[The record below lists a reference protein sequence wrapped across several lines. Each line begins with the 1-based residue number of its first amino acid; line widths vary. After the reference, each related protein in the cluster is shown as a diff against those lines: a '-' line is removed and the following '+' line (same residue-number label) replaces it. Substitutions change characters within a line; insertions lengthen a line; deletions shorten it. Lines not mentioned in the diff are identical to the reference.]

1 MRVTFNSSYSQSSHD
16 LTRATEELVR
26 RQREVSSGRSLNVA
40 SDNPSAAAAS
50 VRERSELATL
60 GQYQQ
65 AADTATSRLTV
76 IDSVLSDTVLRLTN
90 AQTAILGAR
99 GSAVTEA
106 QRQAAA
112 NDLVGIRD
120 ALFANLNTSFRG
132 TYLFGGS
139 SGTQAPFLKA
149 ADGTVSMAAF
159 DGTPLLV
166 DIGREMTVQMSYD
179 GADIAQGTA
188 SESVFE
194 ALDRAIAAVRSGN
207 DPEMASAVASL
218 QTAFDRATAAQSH
231 VGTSMNVIEGQL
243 GRVRELKLA
252 GEGRVADNEGVNM
265 AEAIS
270 QMNHADTAYR
280 ASLGAIGASGRMTL
294 MDYLR

>member
-1 MRVTFNSSYSQSSHD
+1 MRVTFNTSFSQSSHD

-40 SDNPSAAAAS
+40 SDNPAAAAAA

-60 GQYQQ
+60 VQYQQ
-65 AADTATSRLTV
+65 TADNATARLTV
-76 IDSVLSDTVLRLTN
+76 MDSALSDTILRLTD
-90 AQTAILGAR
+90 AQTTILGAR

-112 NDLVGIRD
+112 GELIGIRD
-120 ALFANLNTSFRG
+120 AVFGNLNTSFRG

-139 SGTQAPFLKA
+139 SGTQPPFVQAP
-149 ADGTVSMAAF
+149 DGTVTATAF

-166 DIGREMTVQMSYD
+166 DIGRETSVAISSN
-179 GADIAQGTA
+179 GRDIAQGGA
-188 SESVFE
+188 AESVFE
-194 ALDRAIAAVRSGN
+194 ALERAITAVRAGD

-218 QTAFDRATAAQSH
+218 KTAFDRATAAQSR
-231 VGTSMNVIEGQL
+231 VGTSMNVVEGQL
-243 GRVRELKLA
+243 ARVREQKLA
-252 GEGRVADNEGVNM
+252 GEGRVAGHEGVNL

-270 QMNHADTAYR
+270 KMNHADTAYR
-280 ASLGAIGASGRMTL
+280 ASLGAIGASGRTTL
-294 MDYLR
+294 MDYL

>member
-1 MRVTFNSSYSQSSHD
+1 MRVTFNSSFSQSSHD

-26 RQREVSSGRSLNVA
+26 RQREVSSGRSLNAV

-50 VRERSELATL
+50 VRERADLATL

-65 AADTATSRLTV
+65 ASDSATSRLTV
-76 IDSVLSDTVLRLTN
+76 IDSVLSDTILRLTD
-90 AQTAILGAR
+90 AQTAILSAR
-99 GSAVTEA
+99 GSAVTDA

-120 ALFANLNTSFRG
+120 AIFGNLNTSFRG

-139 SGTQAPFLKA
+139 SGTEAPFVRA
-149 ADGTVSMAAF
+149 GDGTVTMTAF

-166 DIGREMTVQMSYD
+166 DIGRQISVQMSYD
-179 GADIAQGTA
+179 GRDVAQGA
-188 SESVFE
+188 GAESVFE
-194 ALDRAIAAVRSGN
+194 ALDRAIAAVRSGD
-207 DPEMASAVASL
+207 DPGMANALASL
-218 QTAFDRATAAQSH
+218 QTAFDRATATQSH
-231 VGTSMNVIEGQL
+231 VGTSMNMIEGQL

-252 GEGRVADNEGVNM
+252 GEGRVADNEGVNL